1 MCHGLLGALARHLL
15 RAASILQAL
24 AARRERTVE
33 GLDPRLLLRLAK
45 SWQYL
50 LGLGLDGFA
59 FLLSIVA
66 LQTMPLFA
74 VQAIVSS
81 FLAITAVL
89 GAIFLKMPLT
99 RRDKVALTVVI
110 GGLIMVGMSA
120 AEDTAVA
127 VSSGERWGILV
138 AALVLGAIAVPLGR
152 AQGCQGCRALGAVAG
167 LGFGAVAVAARVLP
181 PIGWDTLFSDLGAL
195 LRDPATYALAV
206 AAVVALLS
214 YSTALQRGTVTQA
227 TAPLVVGETVV
238 PALVGV
244 VMLGDVPREGW
255 TWVAVV
261 GFALA
266 VGGALALAGHGDIAE
281 AAPVAD
287 TEPAH
292 GSTVA
297 RGRRR
302 APPRT
307 AGTRRRTA
315 APPR

>member
-1 MCHGLLGALARHLL
+1 MIWGLLGALGAAVCYG
-15 RAASILQAL
+15 AASILQAL
-24 AARRERTVE
+24 AARQEQTAE
-33 GLDPRLLLRLAK
+33 GLDPRLLLRLVK
-45 SWQYL
+45 SWRYL
-50 LGLGLDGFA
+50 LGLGLDGLA

-99 RRDKVALTVVI
+99 RRDKIALTVVI
-110 GGLIMVGMSA
+110 GGLVMVGMSA
-120 AEDTAVA
+120 AEDKAVE

-138 AALVLGAIAVPLGR
+138 AALALGVLAVPLGR
-152 AQGCQGCRALGAVAG
+152 LTGAKGAAALGAVAG
-167 LGFGAVAVAARVLP
+167 LGFGVVAIAARVLP
-181 PIGWDTLFSDLGAL
+181 EIGWTTLFSDIPEL

-206 AAVVALLS
+206 AAVVALLT

-238 PALVGV
+238 PAIVGV

-255 TWVAVV
+255 EWVAVV

-266 VGGALALAGHGDIAE
+266 VGGALALAGHGDVAE
-281 AAPVAD
+281 PTTVSDPEPVA
-287 TEPAH
+287 EPTT
-292 GSTVA
+292 S
-297 RGRRR
+297 
-302 APPRT
+302 
-307 AGTRRRTA
+307 
-315 APPR
+315 

>member
-1 MCHGLLGALARHLL
+1 MILGLLGALGAAVCYG
-15 RAASILQAL
+15 AASILQAL
-24 AARRERTVE
+24 AARRERTSE

-89 GAIFLKMPLT
+89 GAIFLRMPLT
-99 RRDKVALTVVI
+99 RRDKVALAVVI

-120 AEDTAVA
+120 AEDAAVA

-138 AALVLGAIAVPLGR
+138 AALALAALAVPLGR
-152 AQGCQGCRALGAVAG
+152 LKGAKGAAALGGVAG

-181 PIGWDTLFSDLGAL
+181 RIGWDTLFSTWAPCFATPPPTPWPSPPWSRCCRTPLPCSGAASP
-195 LRDPATYALAV
+195 RPPRRSSSARPSCRRSSGSSCSVTSPARAGRGWPWSGSPWPSGAPSRWPGTATSRRRRRPATGCP
-206 AAVVALLS
+206 S
-214 YSTALQRGTVTQA
+214 
-227 TAPLVVGETVV
+227 
-238 PALVGV
+238 
-244 VMLGDVPREGW
+244 
-255 TWVAVV
+255 
-261 GFALA
+261 
-266 VGGALALAGHGDIAE
+266 
-281 AAPVAD
+281 
-287 TEPAH
+287 
-292 GSTVA
+292 A
-297 RGRRR
+297 RRRRR
-302 APPRT
+302 APTRN
-307 AGTRRRTA
+307 GDTRRRTA

>member
-1 MCHGLLGALARHLL
+1 MVMGLLGALGAAVCYG
-15 RAASILQAL
+15 AASILQAL
-24 AARRERTVE
+24 AARRERTAV

-120 AEDTAVA
+120 AEDEAVA

-152 AQGCQGCRALGAVAG
+152 VEGVKGAAALGAVAG

-181 PIGWDTLFSDLGAL
+181 RITWDTLFSDLGAL

-244 VMLGDVPREGW
+244 AMLGDVPREGW
-255 TWVAVV
+255 AWVAVV

-292 GSTVA
+292 GST
-297 RGRRR
+297 GR
-302 APPRT
+302 
-307 AGTRRRTA
+307 
-315 APPR
+315 

>member
-1 MCHGLLGALARHLL
+1 MIWGLLGALGAAVCYG
-15 RAASILQAL
+15 AASILQAL
-24 AARRERTVE
+24 AARQEQTAE
-33 GLDPRLLLRLAK
+33 GLDPRLLLRLVK
-45 SWQYL
+45 SWRYL
-50 LGLGLDGFA
+50 LGLGLDGLA

-99 RRDKVALTVVI
+99 RRDKIALTVVI

-120 AEDTAVA
+120 AEDKAVE

-138 AALVLGAIAVPLGR
+138 AALALGVLAVPLGR
-152 AQGCQGCRALGAVAG
+152 LTGAKGAAALGAVAG
-167 LGFGAVAVAARVLP
+167 LGFGVVAIAARVLP
-181 PIGWDTLFSDLGAL
+181 EIGFATLFSDIPEL

-206 AAVVALLS
+206 AAVVALLT

-238 PALVGV
+238 PAIVGV

-255 TWVAVV
+255 EWVAVV
-261 GFALA
+261 GFGLA
-266 VGGALALAGHGDIAE
+266 VGGALALAGHGDVAE
-281 AAPVAD
+281 PRTVSGPEPVA
-287 TEPAH
+287 EPTT
-292 GSTVA
+292 S
-297 RGRRR
+297 
-302 APPRT
+302 
-307 AGTRRRTA
+307 
-315 APPR
+315 